1 MVRSPIQRRFK
12 MFRIRLHKVR
22 PENLLTSKLY
32 DETSFYPAFLRDL
45 KHCKKEVAI
54 ESPYMTARRV
64 AIMAP
69 ILKKLVKRG
78 VKVTVNTRF
87 PGHHCELLRIQ
98 AWQATK
104 ILKDIGVKV
113 WFFHDYHHRK
123 IAVLDGRILY
133 EGSLNILS
141 QCRSREIM
149 RIIESE
155 QLTKQIVR
163 FLGIRRHYW

>member
-1 MVRSPIQRRFK
+1 
-12 MFRIRLHKVR
+12 MFRIKLRRVQ
-22 PENLLTSKLY
+22 PEDLLTSKLY
-32 DETSFYPAFLRDL
+32 NETSFYSAFLRDL
-45 KHCKKEVAI
+45 KHCKKEVVI
-54 ESPYMTARRV
+54 ECPYMTTRRV
-64 AIMAP
+64 AIVAP

-78 VKVTVNTRF
+78 VKVTVYTRF
-87 PGHHCELLRIQ
+87 PGHHDELLRIQ

-104 ILKDIGVKV
+104 ILKDIGVKI

-149 RIIESE
+149 RRIESE
-155 QLTKQIVR
+155 QLTKQMVR